1 MLKGYDSAGPVAWL
15 ALAPRTVWPSL
26 SVNKVGAPEG

>member
-1 MLKGYDSAGPVAWL
+1 MLKVYDSAGPMARL
-15 ALAPRTVWPSL
+15 ALTPRTVWPSL